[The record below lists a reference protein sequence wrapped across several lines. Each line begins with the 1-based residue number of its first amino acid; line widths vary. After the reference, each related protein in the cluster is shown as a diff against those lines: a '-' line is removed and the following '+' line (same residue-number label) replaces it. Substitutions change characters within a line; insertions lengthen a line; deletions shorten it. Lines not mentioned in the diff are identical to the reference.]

1 MIERFRNLYLTPR
14 FFFSGGGIVLLF
26 VFGFPFAFLYIV
38 AKILLAAWILLFMYD
53 LVNLFRSS
61 TSFSCDRS
69 TSRIMSLGDDNEI
82 RIFIRNQSPLDFSVK
97 IIDELPVQF
106 QKRDFEIDQTLDAG
120 EQKTIAYFL
129 HPVRRGEF
137 NFGNTNIY
145 IQSKIGLATRR
156 IIFNQQKSVPV
167 YPSILQMK
175 TMELKAFSKISTF
188 QGIKR
193 LRRLGHSYEFEQIKN
208 YVAGDDYR
216 SINWKATSRKS
227 DLMVNQYEDEKAQQ
241 IYSLVDKSRSMR
253 LPFAGM
259 SLLDYAIN
267 TSLVIS
273 NIALR
278 KQDKAGLITF
288 SDKIE
293 TILPAERNRMQLR
306 KILESL
312 YKQKENQHEANF
324 ELLYTTLRNSV
335 KGRSLLFLYTNFE
348 SQYALERVL
357 PILRKLNRL
366 HLLVVVFFENTEI
379 EEFGKQNSATIRDIY
394 YHTIAQKYSSEKKQ
408 IIQQLGQYGIQSILT
423 DPKDLSIHTINK
435 YLELKARGMI

>member
-1 MIERFRNLYLTPR
+1 VIKLLKNLYLSKR
-14 FFFSGGGIVLLF
+14 FFLTGGILVMLF
-26 VFGFPFAFLYIV
+26 IFGFAFPVMFTLS
-38 AKILLAAWILLFMYD
+38 KIIFLAWGILFIADIYS
-53 LVNLFRSS
+53 LFRSS
-61 TSFSCDRS
+61 SVLSCERS
-69 TSRIMSLGDDNEI
+69 TPTMMSLGDENEI
-82 RIFIRNQSPLDFSVK
+82 RIKISNLSLITVEAR
-97 IIDELPVQF
+97 IIDELPAQF
-106 QKRDFEIDQTLDAG
+106 QKRDFEITLPMQSR
-120 EQKTIAYFL
+120 EQKTVVYRL
-129 HPVRRGEF
+129 QPLRRGEF
-137 NFGNTNIY
+137 IFGDINVF
-145 IQSKIGLATRR
+145 IQNSIGLVVRR
-156 IIFNQQKSVPV
+156 IIFPQAKNVPV
-167 YPSILQMK
+167 FPSILQMK
-175 TMELKAFSKISTF
+175 TMELRAFSKISTL

-241 IYSLVDKSRSMR
+241 IYSLIDKSRSMHM
-253 LPFAGM
+253 PFGGM

-288 SDKIE
+288 SDKMD

-306 KILESL
+306 KILELL

-324 ELLYTTLRNSV
+324 ELMYTTVRNTV

-348 SQYALERVL
+348 SQYAMERVL

-379 EEFGKQNSATIRDIY
+379 EEFGKQQTESIRDIY
-394 YHTIAQKYSSEKKQ
+394 VQTIAQKYSAEKHQ
-408 IIQQLGQYGIQSILT
+408 IIQQLRQYGIQSILT
-423 DPKDLSIHTINK
+423 DPKELSVQTINK

>member
-1 MIERFRNLYLTPR
+1 M
-14 FFFSGGGIVLLF
+14 LLF
-26 VFGFPFAFLYIV
+26 VFGFPFAFLFIV
-38 AKILLAAWILLFMYD
+38 AKILFVLWILVFLYD
-53 LVNLFRSS
+53 LSNLFSSS
-61 TSFSCDRS
+61 TNFSCDRS
-69 TSRIMSLGDDNEI
+69 TSRLMSLGDDNEI
-82 RIFIRNQSPLDFSVK
+82 RVHIRNQSPINFSVK
-97 IIDELPVQF
+97 IIDELPAQF
-106 QKRDFEIDQTLDAG
+106 QKRDFEINQTLDAG

-324 ELLYTTLRNSV
+324 ELLYTTVRNSV

>member
-1 MIERFRNLYLTPR
+1 MLF
-14 FFFSGGGIVLLF
+14 F
-26 VFGFPFAFLYIV
+26 VFGFPFAFLFIV
-38 AKILLAAWILLFMYD
+38 AKILFVLWIIVFLYD
-53 LVNLFRSS
+53 LSNLFSSS
-61 TSFSCDRS
+61 TNFSCDRS
-69 TSRIMSLGDDNEI
+69 TSRLMSLGDDNEI
-82 RIFIRNQSPLDFSVK
+82 RIHIRNQSPINFSVK
-97 IIDELPVQF
+97 IIDELPAQF
-106 QKRDFEIDQTLDAG
+106 QKRDFEIIQTLDAG

-324 ELLYTTLRNSV
+324 ELLYTTVRNSV

>member
-1 MIERFRNLYLTPR
+1 M
-14 FFFSGGGIVLLF
+14 LF
-26 VFGFPFAFLYIV
+26 IFGFAFPVMFTLS
-38 AKILLAAWILLFMYD
+38 KIIFLAWGILFIADIYS
-53 LVNLFRSS
+53 LFRSS
-61 TSFSCDRS
+61 SVLSCERS
-69 TSRIMSLGDDNEI
+69 TPTMMSLGDENEI
-82 RIFIRNQSPLDFSVK
+82 RIKISNLSLIPVQAR
-97 IIDELPVQF
+97 IIDELPAQF
-106 QKRDFEIDQTLDAG
+106 QKRDFEITLPMQSR
-120 EQKTIAYFL
+120 EQKTVVYRL
-129 HPVRRGEF
+129 QPLRRGEF
-137 NFGNTNIY
+137 IFGDINVF
-145 IQSKIGLATRR
+145 IQNSIGLVVRR
-156 IIFNQQKSVPV
+156 IIFSQAKNVPV
-167 YPSILQMK
+167 FPSILQMK
-175 TMELKAFSKISTF
+175 TMELRAFSKISTL

-208 YVAGDDYR
+208 YVARDDYR

-241 IYSLVDKSRSMR
+241 IYSLIDKSRSMHM
-253 LPFAGM
+253 PFGGM

-288 SDKIE
+288 SDKMD

-306 KILESL
+306 KILELL

-324 ELLYTTLRNSV
+324 ELMYTTVRNTV

-348 SQYALERVL
+348 SQYAMERVL

-379 EEFGKQNSATIRDIY
+379 EEFGKQQTESIRDIY
-394 YHTIAQKYSSEKKQ
+394 VQTIAQKYSAEKHQ
-408 IIQQLGQYGIQSILT
+408 IIQQLRQYGIQSILT
-423 DPKDLSIHTINK
+423 DPKELSVQTINK

>member
-1 MIERFRNLYLTPR
+1 M
-14 FFFSGGGIVLLF
+14 LLF
-26 VFGFPFAFLYIV
+26 VFGFPFAFLFIV
-38 AKILLAAWILLFMYD
+38 AKILFVLWILVFLYD
-53 LVNLFRSS
+53 LSNLFSSS
-61 TSFSCDRS
+61 TNFSCDRS
-69 TSRIMSLGDDNEI
+69 TSRLMSLGDDNEI
-82 RIFIRNQSPLDFSVK
+82 RVHIRNQSPINFSVK
-97 IIDELPVQF
+97 IIDELPAQF
-106 QKRDFEIDQTLDAG
+106 QKRDFEINQTLDAG

-208 YVAGDDYR
+208 YVSGDDYR

-324 ELLYTTLRNSV
+324 ELLYTTVRNSV